1 MTSEEGPRNDR
12 KAVVMKQYYVY
23 MMASYN
29 QVLYIGMTNDLQR
42 RVYQHKTKAHP
53 DSFAARYNVNR
64 LVYFETFNDVQDAI
78 TREKQIKAWRREKKL
93 ALLETENPHWKDLSL
108 EWEGEGLNE

>member
-1 MTSEEGPRNDR
+1 
-12 KAVVMKQYYVY
+12 MKQYYVY

-53 DSFAARYNVNR
+53 NSFSARYNVNR
-64 LVYFETFNDVQDAI
+64 LVYFETFTNVQDAI
-78 TREKQIKAWRREKKL
+78 AREKQIKAWRREKKL
-93 ALLETENPHWKDLSL
+93 ALLEAENPSWEDMSL
-108 EWEGEGLNE
+108 EWEQA